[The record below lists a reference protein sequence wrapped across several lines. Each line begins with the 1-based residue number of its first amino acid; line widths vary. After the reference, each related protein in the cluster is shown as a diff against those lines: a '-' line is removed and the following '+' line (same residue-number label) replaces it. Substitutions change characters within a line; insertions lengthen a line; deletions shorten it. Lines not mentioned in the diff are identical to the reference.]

1 MKVLFV
7 FGTRPEAIKMAP
19 VIKEMIS
26 RPQQFEVSIC
36 VTAQHREML
45 DDVLSLFKI
54 EPDYDLNLMQPN
66 QSLSALTGRIFTE
79 LAPVVEKEKPDWLL
93 VQGDTTTVMAAS
105 IVAYYYQIRVGHV
118 EAGLRTDDKYQP
130 FPEEINRRIVSVVGD
145 LHFAPTEKA
154 RQNLLHDG
162 IDPKSIVI
170 TGNTVID
177 ALLQVSAFEYDLS
190 QGPLSK
196 INFKKRVVL
205 VTAHRREN
213 FGKPIREI
221 CRSIL
226 TLHQKYPDIEFAYPV
241 HLNPNIQKPV
251 YELLGNTNGISLLSP
266 LDYFSLVHL
275 MKQCTLVM
283 TDSGGIQEEA
293 PSLGKPVLVLRN
305 VTERPEGVEAGTA
318 KLMGTDHDRI
328 VHEIS
333 TLMDDEFA
341 YNEMANAVNPYGDGQ
356 AAEYIC
362 DAMENK

>member
-1 MKVLFV
+1 
-7 FGTRPEAIKMAP
+7 MAP
-19 VIKEMIS
+19 VIGAMTKNPETFDI
-26 RPQQFEVSIC
+26 SIC

-54 EPDYDLNLMQPN
+54 EPNYDLNLMQPN
-66 QSLSALTGRIFTE
+66 QSLSALTGRIFSE

-162 IDPKSIVI
+162 IEPKSIVV

-177 ALLQVSAFEYDLS
+177 ALLQVSEFKYDLS

-196 INFKKRVVL
+196 INFNKRVVL

-213 FGKPIREI
+213 FGDPIRDI

-226 TLHQKYPDIEFAYPV
+226 TLHQKYPNVEFVYPV

-251 YELLGNTNGISLLSP
+251 YELLGNSDGISLLEP

-275 MKQCTLVM
+275 MKQSVLVM

-318 KLMGTDHDRI
+318 KLLGTNCDRI

-333 TLMDDEFA
+333 TLLDDEFA

-356 AAEYIC
+356 ASHYIC
-362 DAMENK
+362 NALEQF

>member
-1 MKVLFV
+1 
-7 FGTRPEAIKMAP
+7 MAP
-19 VIKEMIS
+19 IIDAMAQKPET
-26 RPQQFEVSIC
+26 FNVSIC

-54 EPDYDLNLMQPN
+54 EPNYDLNLMRPN
-66 QSLSALTGRIFTE
+66 QSLSALTGRIFSE

-105 IVAYYYQIRVGHV
+105 IVAYYYQIHVGHV

-145 LHFAPTEKA
+145 LHFAPTQKA

-162 IDPKSIVI
+162 IEPKSIVI

-177 ALLQVSAFEYDLS
+177 ALLHVSEFEYDLS

-196 INFKKRVVL
+196 INFDKRVIL

-213 FGKPIREI
+213 FGKPIREV

-226 TLHQKYPDIEFAYPV
+226 TLHQKYPDIEFVYPV

-251 YELLGNTNGISLLSP
+251 YEMLGNIDGIALLKP

-275 MKQCTLVM
+275 MKRTVLVM

-333 TLMDDEFA
+333 ILLDDEFA
-341 YNEMANAVNPYGDGQ
+341 YNEMANAVNPYGNGR

-362 DAMENK
+362 EAMIKH